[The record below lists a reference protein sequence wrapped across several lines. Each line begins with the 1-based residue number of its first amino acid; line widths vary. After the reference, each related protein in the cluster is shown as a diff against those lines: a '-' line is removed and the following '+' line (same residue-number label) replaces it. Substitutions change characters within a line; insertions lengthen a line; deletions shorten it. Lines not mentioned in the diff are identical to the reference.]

1 MASKDY
7 LAKYLSSSK
16 PKKPKRAKSAA
27 PSAAQIIDE
36 DDVAAIQWDVSSSTA
51 AAIHNANDMGLRIM
65 VGSIRSGRT
74 LWRNHSARI
83 TGKTRLQHFAVPSP
97 IERQERHDSYSE
109 GDRGPR
115 ERHDSDSDSEPD
127 DNRGRGRTRPRG
139 GSDAGGMANG
149 QGAETVY
156 RDKMGRR
163 VVVED
168 VHRDAEAKEREREEK
183 KRRDY
188 EWGLGKVQR
197 NQARERSRAAAEGPF
212 ARTADDAD
220 LNRELRD
227 RDRWG
232 DPAAKMGIETAA
244 KKASKASNRPTYQ
257 GAWPSNRYNIPP
269 GFRWDGVDRS
279 NGFEAKLLMSAN
291 EKATFEER
299 AYRWRSEDM

>member
-16 PKKPKRAKSAA
+16 PKKPKKAKSAA
-27 PSAAQIIDE
+27 SSAAQIIDE
-36 DDVAAIQWDVSSSTA
+36 DDVAAIQWDASSSTA
-51 AAIHNANDMGLRIM
+51 AAILDADDMGYGF
-65 VGSIRSGRT
+65 GSSSSTSRTRGAPIPLAEPAKRGRSTSR
-74 LWRNHSARI
+74 S
-83 TGKTRLQHFAVPSP
+83 PSP
-97 IERQERHDSYSE
+97 AGRRERHDSDSE
-109 GDRGPR
+109 DDRGPR

-127 DNRGRGRTRPRG
+127 KDGGRGHAQPRG
-139 GSDAGGMANG
+139 GFDAGGAADG
-149 QGAETVY
+149 QGAATVY
-156 RDKMGRR
+156 RDKLGRR
-163 VVVED
+163 VAVED

-197 NQARERSRAAAEGPF
+197 DHARERSRAAAEGPF

-220 LNRELRD
+220 LNRELRN

-232 DPAAKMGIETAA
+232 DPAAKMGVETAA
-244 KKASKASNRPTYQ
+244 KEARKASNRPTYQ

-291 EKATFEER
+291 EKAVFEEK

>member
-1 MASKDY
+1 MATKDY
-7 LAKYLSSSK
+7 LAKYLGSSK
-16 PKKPKRAKSAA
+16 PKKSKKAKSAA

-36 DDVAAIQWDVSSSTA
+36 DDMAAIQWNGSSSTA
-51 AAIHNANDMGLRIM
+51 TAIHDADDMGYGF
-65 VGSIRSGRT
+65 GSSSSSAPRTRGAPIPLAEPAKRGRSTSR
-74 LWRNHSARI
+74 S
-83 TGKTRLQHFAVPSP
+83 PSP
-97 IERQERHDSYSE
+97 VGRREWHDSDSE
-109 GDRGPR
+109 DDRGPR

-127 DNRGRGRTRPRG
+127 DDGGRGRALPHG
-139 GSDAGGMANG
+139 GSETGAADG
-149 QGAETVY
+149 QGAATVY
-156 RDKMGRR
+156 RDKLGRR
-163 VVVED
+163 VAVED
-168 VHRDAEAKEREREEK
+168 VHRDVEAKEREREEK

-197 NQARERSRAAAEGPF
+197 DQARERSRAAAEGPF

-232 DPAAKMGIETAA
+232 DPAAKMGIETAT
-244 KKASKASNRPTYQ
+244 KKARKASNRPTYQ

-279 NGFEAKLLMSAN
+279 NGFEAKLLIGAN

>member
-16 PKKPKRAKSAA
+16 PKKPKKPKSAA

-36 DDVAAIQWDVSSSTA
+36 DDVAAIQWDASSSTS
-51 AAIHNANDMGLRIM
+51 AIHDADDMSYRFGGSSSTLRTRGAPIPLAEPANRG
-65 VGSIRSGRT
+65 RSTSR
-74 LWRNHSARI
+74 S
-83 TGKTRLQHFAVPSP
+83 PSP
-97 IERQERHDSYSE
+97 AGRRVRHDSDSE
-109 GDRGPR
+109 DDRGPR

-127 DNRGRGRTRPRG
+127 DDGGRGRARPRG
-139 GSDAGGMANG
+139 GSDTGADDG
-149 QGAETVY
+149 QGAATVY

-163 VVVED
+163 VAVED
-168 VHRDAEAKEREREEK
+168 VYRDAETKEREREEK

-197 NQARERSRAAAEGPF
+197 DQARERSRAAAEGPF
-212 ARTADDAD
+212 ARTADDVD

-232 DPAAKMGIETAA
+232 DPAAKMGVETAA
-244 KKASKASNRPTYQ
+244 KKARKASNRPTFQ

-279 NGFEAKLLMSAN
+279 NGFEAKLLMGAN
-291 EKATFEER
+291 EKAVFEEK